1 MRCVI
6 VIIFYKASMQ
16 NCCAVLSTL
25 RCCAYLANAGQEEG
39 EVEVD
44 SILRIGEEGKIRGLR
59 QARVDP

>member
-1 MRCVI
+1 
-6 VIIFYKASMQ
+6 MQ

-25 RCCAYLANAGQEEG
+25 RCRAYLANAGQEEG